1 MPLNEVLAMYGYESG
16 VEYDDTNQEVP
27 EHDSDSSPVDS
38 PQQMMENPDSPR
50 IITSQMMQ
58 SQSDSSP
65 IDEPSKVGVMDLV
78 FYDAPDVPMGSS
90 RPLLRC
96 NYNFCYEIIVFYSF
110 HIYKKISTG
119 FLHELSL
126 DFFF

>member
-16 VEYDDTNQEVP
+16 VEYDDINQEIP
-27 EHDSDSSPVDS
+27 DHDSDSSPMDS
-38 PQQMMENPDSPR
+38 PQQMMENSESPH
-50 IITSQMMQ
+50 IITSQLMQ

-65 IDEPSKVGVMDLV
+65 TDETSKVRVMDLV

-96 NYNFCYEIIVFYSF
+96 NCNFCCWIIVCVLFQ
-110 HIYKKISTG
+110 H
-119 FLHELSL
+119 L
-126 DFFF
+126 

>member
-16 VEYDDTNQEVP
+16 VEYDDTNQEIP
-27 EHDSDSSPVDS
+27 EHDSDSSSMDS
-38 PQQMMENPDSPR
+38 SQQIMQNPESSR
-50 IITSQMMQ
+50 INASQLMQ

-65 IDEPSKVGVMDLV
+65 NDGTSKVRVMDLV

-96 NYNFCYEIIVFYSF
+96 NYNFCY
-110 HIYKKISTG
+110 HLCTIST
-119 FLHELSL
+119 FMKKYCNRVLTREKK
-126 DFFF
+126 

>member
-16 VEYDDTNQEVP
+16 VEYDDTNQEIHD
-27 EHDSDSSPVDS
+27 HDSDSSMDS
-38 PQQMMENPDSPR
+38 PQHMMENPESPR
-50 IITSQMMQ
+50 IITSQLLR

-65 IDEPSKVGVMDLV
+65 TDETSKVRVMDLV

-96 NYNFCYEIIVFYSF
+96 NYDFYYCLSILLPF
-110 HIYKKISTG
+110 MKKYYYRVCP
-119 FLHELSL
+119 L
-126 DFFF
+126 

>member
-16 VEYDDTNQEVP
+16 VEYDDTVQEVP

-38 PQQMMENPDSPR
+38 PQQLTDNPESPHL
-50 IITSQMMQ
+50 ISSQMQ

-65 IDEPSKVGVMDLV
+65 TNEPTKAEEIMDLV
-78 FYDAPDVPMGSS
+78 FYDDPPDIPMGSS

-96 NYNFCYEIIVFYSF
+96 KC
-110 HIYKKISTG
+110 IYLPFS
-119 FLHELSL
+119 
-126 DFFF
+126 D

>member
-27 EHDSDSSPVDS
+27 DHDSDSSPMDS

-50 IITSQMMQ
+50 IITSQLMQ

-65 IDEPSKVGVMDLV
+65 IDETSKVRVMDLV

-96 NYNFCYEIIVFYSF
+96 NYNFCHEIIVCVLFR
-110 HIYKKISTG
+110 H
-119 FLHELSL
+119 L
-126 DFFF
+126 

>member
-27 EHDSDSSPVDS
+27 EHDSDSSPIDS
-38 PQQMMENPDSPR
+38 PQQMMENPESPR

-58 SQSDSSP
+58 SRSDSSP
-65 IDEPSKVGVMDLV
+65 IDDPSKVGVMDLV

-96 NYNFCYEIIVFYSF
+96 NYDYVYSF
-110 HIYKKISTG
+110 IIYKKLILTRKKV
-119 FLHELSL
+119 FSL
-126 DFFF
+126 